1 MSAPAPIL
9 PPARIGIIGGGQL
22 GRMTAQKAKRL
33 GFQVVVLDP
42 YPQAP
47 AGQLADKQIVGSFT
61 DPERIRELVE
71 QCALATYD
79 IEHIDAEAL
88 QQLESEGHAIRPSG
102 KLLALV
108 QDKLRQRDLY
118 AKAGLPQPEYVQCDE
133 PGAEAFEK
141 FGYPLVQKSRKGGY
155 DGRGVAIIKGPE
167 DLPNLLPVPS
177 LLERKVD
184 IEKELAVV
192 VARGL
197 DGSIAAYPLVEME
210 VDPEANLLDLLLAPA
225 RVHPDVA
232 KRAEEIAI
240 AVVEAL
246 GGAGVFGVEL
256 FLSTDG
262 ELLVNEV
269 APRPHNS
276 GHFTYEA
283 TMTSQ
288 FEQHL
293 RAVAGLPLGS
303 THQYLPAAMVN
314 LLGAPGES
322 GPAAYEGV
330 DEALAVPGA
339 LVHIYGKAETRPFR
353 KMGHVTVMN
362 EDLQAARAAAIEI
375 RDKIRIY
382 AQKEESGE

>member
-1 MSAPAPIL
+1 MSVPGPIL
-9 PPARIGIIGGGQL
+9 PPAQIGIIGGGQL

-33 GFQVVVLDP
+33 GFRVVVLDP
-42 YPQAP
+42 YPEAP
-47 AGQLADKQIVGSFT
+47 AGQIADAQIVGSFT
-61 DPERIRELVE
+61 DPARIRELVE

-79 IEHIDAEAL
+79 IEHIDAATL
-88 QQLESEGHAIRPSG
+88 QQLESEGHVIRPSG

-108 QDKLRQRDLY
+108 QDKLLQRRLY
-118 AKAGLPQPEYVQCDE
+118 GQAGLPQPEYVQCDD
-133 PGAEAFEK
+133 PGPEAFEQ
-141 FGYPLVQKSRKGGY
+141 FGYPLVQKARKGGY
-155 DGRGVAIIKGPE
+155 DGRGVAVISSPD
-167 DLPNLLPVPS
+167 DLGNLLPVPS
-177 LLERKVD
+177 ILERKVD

-197 DGSIAAYPLVEME
+197 DGAVAAYPLVEME
-210 VDPEANLLDLLLAPA
+210 VDPKANLLDLLLAPA
-225 RVHPDVA
+225 RVEPGVA
-232 KRAEEIAI
+232 QRAEEIAI

-246 GGAGVFGVEL
+246 DGVGVFGVEL
-256 FLSTDG
+256 FLSTSGD
-262 ELLVNEV
+262 LLVNEV

-303 THQYLPAAMVN
+303 THQYMPAAMVN

-322 GPAAYEGV
+322 GPAAYSGLEY
-330 DEALAVPGA
+330 ALAVPGA

-353 KMGHVTVMN
+353 KMGHVTVLN
-362 EDLQAARAAAIEI
+362 QDLETARTRAIEI
-375 RDKIRIY
+375 RDKIRIH
-382 AQKEESGE
+382 ANQGAAA